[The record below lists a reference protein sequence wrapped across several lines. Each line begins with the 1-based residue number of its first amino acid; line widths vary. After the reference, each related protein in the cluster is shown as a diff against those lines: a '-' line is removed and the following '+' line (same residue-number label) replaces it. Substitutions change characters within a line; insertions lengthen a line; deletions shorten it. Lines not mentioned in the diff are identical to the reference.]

1 MVVTPGGGP
10 AGAAP
15 AAPEIDLLEAP
26 PESAAYLIYTSG
38 STGAPK
44 GVVVSRRSLAALV
57 AAARETYGVAPGDRV
72 LQFAA
77 LGFDT
82 SVEEIFP
89 ALAAG
94 ATLVVRDEEMLRSPE
109 AFLAACRE
117 AAISVL
123 DLPTA
128 YFHELVAGLGAAAA
142 PPPPPGR
149 LGPPLRLVI
158 LGGER
163 VLPERLAAAAPLL
176 DPAVRLLNTY
186 GPTEATV
193 VATHAE
199 PLVEDREGIAL
210 GREVAIGRPL
220 PGARAY
226 VVDRRLEPAPVGV
239 PGELALGGAGVARGY
254 LGRPALTAER
264 FVPDPFELPSG
275 GAPGAR
281 LYRTGDRARWR
292 PGGAL
297 EFLGRLDHQ
306 VKVRG
311 HRVELGEIE
320 ACLAAHP
327 AVREAVVLAREAAPG
342 DLRLVAYLAVGDGAP
357 GPAEP
362 LDPPLR
368 AFAAERLPG
377 AMVPSA
383 FVELPELP
391 RTASGKADRRALAAL
406 GDGAGSAGPA
416 PARPGRAPATAAEEA
431 VAAVYAAVL
440 GLDERAGGD
449 RPAVGADDDFFELG
463 GHSLLLPQVLHRVR
477 EAFAVD
483 VPLKTLYEESTVA
496 GLALAIEELVL
507 EELERLEPAS

>member
-1 MVVTPGGGP
+1 
-10 AGAAP
+10 
-15 AAPEIDLLEAP
+15 
-26 PESAAYLIYTSG
+26 
-38 STGAPK
+38 
-44 GVVVSRRSLAALV
+44 
-57 AAARETYGVAPGDRV
+57 
-72 LQFAA
+72 
-77 LGFDT
+77 
-82 SVEEIFP
+82 
-89 ALAAG
+89 
-94 ATLVVRDEEMLRSPE
+94 
-109 AFLAACRE
+109 
-117 AAISVL
+117 
-123 DLPTA
+123 
-128 YFHELVAGLGAAAA
+128 
-142 PPPPPGR
+142 
-149 LGPPLRLVI
+149 VI

-193 VATHAE
+193 AATGSE
-199 PLVEDREGIAL
+199 PLAEDREGVAL
-210 GREVAIGRPL
+210 GREVPIGRPL
-220 PGARAY
+220 PGVRAY

-254 LGRPALTAER
+254 HGRPALTAER
-264 FVPDPFELPSG
+264 FVPDPFAPPSG

-292 PGGAL
+292 PDGAL

-311 HRVELGEIE
+311 FRVELGEIE

-342 DLRLVAYLAVGDGAP
+342 DLRLVAYLAVGEGAA
-357 GPAEP
+357 GPAE
-362 LDPPLR
+362 PPLR

-377 AMVPSA
+377 TMVPSA
-383 FVELPELP
+383 LVELPELP
-391 RTASGKADRRALAAL
+391 RTASGKVDRRALAAL
-406 GDGAGSAGPA
+406 GDGARPAGPV
-416 PARPGRAPATAAEEA
+416 PARPSRAPATAAEEA
-431 VAAVYAAVL
+431 VAAVFAAVL
-440 GLDERAGGD
+440 GLDERAGGE
-449 RPAVGADDDFFELG
+449 RPVVGAEHDFFELG